1 VRWGTVIYKNK
12 KEDKFRVFLSFLFLT
27 RDFFLVSWWN
37 SENIRAHGTIVPLLK
52 YVHTAKLNDHV

>member
-37 SENIRAHGTIVPLLK
+37 SENIQAIGTITK
-52 YVHTAKLNDHV
+52 ICSHGKIE